1 MKRNFS
7 ENNLLTD
14 LPLIRDLEN
23 VIKKSKKN
31 VVLFGTV
38 GSGKTF
44 LLNKLCGTNYLT
56 AEEGFSCT
64 RIVQHDFTQIHDMII
79 IDFPGLK
86 ASEDIIGHLSIQKKA
101 LSVIPVRMICF
112 VIEYT
117 QRFESIIREVEELFS
132 IFKKHLNNI
141 TIIITKS
148 DAVKDDTKEK
158 LKFQIKTKFKIE
170 NILFT
175 QKKTDGMYIFMRRI
189 GKNKE

>member
-1 MKRNFS
+1 MKRVSS
-7 ENNLLTD
+7 ETNLFAD
-14 LPLIRDLEN
+14 LPIIRDLDN

-31 VVLFGTV
+31 VILFGTV

-64 RIVQHDFTQIHDMII
+64 RVVQHDFSQIHDMII

-112 VIEYT
+112 VLEYN
-117 QRFESIIREVEELFS
+117 QRFDNIIREVAELFS
-132 IFKKHLNNI
+132 IFKKYLNNI
-141 TIIITKS
+141 TIFITKS
-148 DAVKDDTKEK
+148 ENVKDTTKEN
-158 LKFQIKTKFKIE
+158 LKFQIK
-170 NILFT
+170 
-175 QKKTDGMYIFMRRI
+175 KKLMV
-189 GKNKE
+189 